1 MSWRTEGA
9 LPCMF
14 KQICSEDK
22 GRLKAREPGAS
33 TCRGG
38 TTGMALGTLI
48 NCFTDEES
56 HPNSLV
62 TFLIKVCSMGKK

>member
-22 GRLKAREPGAS
+22 GRLKAESQEPLCAEVEPQGL
-33 TCRGG
+33 RWE
-38 TTGMALGTLI
+38 L
-48 NCFTDEES
+48 
-56 HPNSLV
+56 
-62 TFLIKVCSMGKK
+62 

>member
-22 GRLKAREPGAS
+22 GRLKAGEPGAS
-33 TCRGG
+33 MCRGG
-38 TTGMALGTLI
+38 TTGIALGTLI
-48 NCFTDEES
+48 NCFTD
-56 HPNSLV
+56 
-62 TFLIKVCSMGKK
+62 